1 MAQRTD
7 LRNIAIVAHVD
18 HGKTTLVDA
27 MLWQTGAFRDNQD
40 VATRVMDSMD
50 LEREKGITI
59 LAKNTAL
66 NYGGVTINVIDTP
79 GHADFGGEVERGLFM
94 VDGVVLLVDASEGPL
109 PQTRFVVGKALSHG
123 LPVIVVV
130 NKIDRPD
137 ARISEVVDEVY
148 ELFIDL
154 GADAAQIEFPIVYCN
169 AKKGLATL
177 DPAVE
182 TTNLDALFETL
193 LEHVPPPDYDPE
205 HPMQAL
211 VTNLDASPYV
221 GRLALCR
228 MRHGTIRK
236 GQQVAWCRASDGS
249 VQRAKVAELFI
260 TQALDRVD
268 AESAGPGDIIAVA
281 GLPDVTIGDTL
292 ADPDDPRPLAELS
305 VEEPSMSVVIG
316 INTSPIAGRD
326 GTKLTARMVRQR
338 LDQELVGNVS
348 IRVLDT
354 ERPDAWEVQ
363 GRGELQLA
371 VLVEMMRR
379 EGFELTVG
387 RPQAVTRETE
397 GRVFEPVERLVVE
410 VPEEHMGAVTQL
422 LAARKGQMQGVQNHG
437 DTWVRMTYTI
447 PTRGLI
453 GIRTQ
458 MLTET
463 RGTAVLHQLFEG
475 WEPWHGPMKARTNGS
490 LVADRTGVTTMFSLM
505 SLQER
510 GNLFVGPGEEVYEGA
525 IIGENARQDD
535 MDVNPTKEKKLN
547 NIRSSTAE
555 ELVRLNVHRTLTLD
569 EALEMV
575 RDDECVEVTP
585 NAVRLRKVEL
595 SQTNRAKNARAS
607 KPPRTT

>member
-1 MAQRTD
+1 
-7 LRNIAIVAHVD
+7 
-18 HGKTTLVDA
+18 
-27 MLWQTGAFRDNQD
+27 
-40 VATRVMDSMD
+40 
-50 LEREKGITI
+50 
-59 LAKNTAL
+59 
-66 NYGGVTINVIDTP
+66 
-79 GHADFGGEVERGLFM
+79 
-94 VDGVVLLVDASEGPL
+94 
-109 PQTRFVVGKALSHG
+109 
-123 LPVIVVV
+123 VV

-236 GQQVAWCRASDGS
+236 GQQIAWCRASDGS

-387 RPQAVTRETE
+387 RPQAVTREIE